1 MATLEIPGDLLHT
14 DDTSVSTHLKFNGIM
29 VELLARID
37 TDLYRNY
44 TTTYEKVFKIIY
56 AECLKALYGKLG
68 AALLFWVKLS
78 TDIERWGFRMNQ
90 YDWCVMN
97 KDTKG

>member
-1 MATLEIPGDLLHT
+1 MTTADIPGDFTQT
-14 DDTSVSTHLKFNGIM
+14 DDTSASTHLKFDGM
-29 VELLARID
+29 MAKLLARID
-37 TDLYRNY
+37 TYLYRKY
-44 TTTYEKVFKIIY
+44 ITTYEKDCKIIY